1 MGGNAKI
8 NCRIM
13 SYLSGGTVKNKTI
26 IVGLKSDNCSRE
38 MLLQLLSLLVNS
50 GDNVLA
56 VHVQEMNDAFDPN
69 TFHIH
74 EDICKS
80 KQVDFLVKICAGK
93 SYISVLSHQVRENF
107 ATILAIGSNISGPK
121 DSALSTC
128 LKSLPPT
135 CTLLVMDNAGRILIE
150 RQGTSQQGSAGVSSP
165 SCLSSFRI
173 NSAVDQPTSSRQL
186 QKSLT
191 VPSSSTS
198 PSMCQIDSEGH
209 YILKKTVPKNQFKK
223 SFTMPSSSASSSSS
237 TWQTGGGGGQQNPKK
252 NVTTTR
258 RFHRMAF
265 QETVQPCRR
274 FTLKELSIA
283 TDNFSPTMVIGKG
296 GNATV
301 YRANLEDGQA
311 AAVEVLKTMSWSTK
325 DLLREVETLSSIKHE
340 NIVEM
345 IGYCDGKELH
355 AIVYNLVN
363 GSLKQC
369 LKQLKWA
376 ERMTIAIGV
385 AKALDYLHHC
395 CEPPIIHRNVKPS
408 KILLSD
414 SCQPQLSGFG
424 VAVVHNQSYQVP
436 ANTKPVDIVRTF
448 GYLAPEYMMC
458 GKVDEK
464 IDVYSYGVVLLELIT
479 GKEAIQ
485 SNQRNHESLVLWARS
500 LLRFGLCERLV
511 DPCLNKNY
519 KKEEMEVMMF
529 IARLCLMHSS
539 SQRPTMKT
547 ILRLFEDSG
556 YWLEMQREKDQL
568 LNGFGSIGEK
578 DLLRQYELSS
588 VGTMTWD
595 DT

>member
-13 SYLSGGTVKNKTI
+13 SYLSCRTVKNKTI

-38 MLLQLLSLLVNS
+38 MLLQLLSLLVKS

-80 KQVDFLVKICAGK
+80 KQVDFLVKICTGN
-93 SYISVLSHQVRENF
+93 SYISVLSHQVRENY
-107 ATILAIGSNISGPK
+107 AAILAIGCNISGPN
-121 DSALSTC
+121 DSAISFC

-135 CTLLVMDNAGRILIE
+135 CTLLVMDDAGRILIQ
-150 RQGTSQQGSAGVSSP
+150 RQGTSQQGYAGVP
-165 SCLSSFRI
+165 FQSCLPSSQI
-173 NSAVDQPTSSRQL
+173 NSVVDQPTSSRL
-186 QKSLT
+186 LKKSLT
-191 VPSSSTS
+191 TPSSSSTS
-198 PSMCQIDSEGH
+198 PSMCQVDSEGH
-209 YILKKTVPKNQFKK
+209 YVLKKAFPEHQFKK
-223 SFTMPSSSASSSSS
+223 SFTMPSSSASSSP
-237 TWQTGGGGGQQNPKK
+237 TWQTGGGGQQNPKK
-252 NVTTTR
+252 NVTSTR
-258 RFHRMAF
+258 RFHEMAF
-265 QETVQPCRR
+265 QETVQSCRR
-274 FTLKELSIA
+274 FRPEELSIA
-283 TDNFSPTMVIGKG
+283 TDNFSLSMVIGKG
-296 GNATV
+296 GNAMV

-311 AAVEVLKTMSWSTK
+311 AAVKVLKTMSWSAK
-325 DLLREVETLSSIKHE
+325 DLLREVETLSSIEHE
-340 NIVEM
+340 NIVDM
-345 IGYCDGKELH
+345 IGYCDSKELH
-355 AIVYNLVN
+355 AIVYNLLN

-376 ERMTIAIGV
+376 ERMTIAIGL
-385 AKALDYLHHC
+385 ARALECLHHC
-395 CEPPIIHRNVKPS
+395 CDPPIIHRNVKPC

-414 SCQPQLSGFG
+414 NCQPQLSGFRA
-424 VAVVHNQSYQVP
+424 AVVHNQSYQVQ
-436 ANTKPVDIVRTF
+436 ANTKRVDIVRTF
-448 GYLAPEYMMC
+448 GYLAPEYMVC
-458 GKVDEK
+458 GKIDEK

-485 SNQRNHESLVLWARS
+485 SNQKNLESLVLWARS
-500 LLRFGLCERLV
+500 LFGFGLFERLV
-511 DPCLNKNY
+511 DPCLDQNY

-547 ILRLFEDSG
+547 ILRLFEDSE

-568 LNGFGSIGEK
+568 LNGFGSIGEN

-588 VGTMTWD
+588 VETMRWD
-595 DT
+595 ET